1 MNGKSREIE
10 QLLEDLAVEA
20 FGNSRKESFDKLLC
34 VSCGNSA
41 GAFDDLVSAREYR
54 ISGLCQT
61 CQNEVFDLDGQ
72 SPWNQEFN

>member
-1 MNGKSREIE
+1 MNGKSEEIE
-10 QLLEDLAVEA
+10 QFLEDLAVES

-34 VSCGNSA
+34 VICGKAASS
-41 GAFDDLVSAREYR
+41 FDNLVAAKEYK

-72 SPWNQEFN
+72 SPWNQDFN